1 MSDIQATEPQ
11 VAAKPH
17 LEDLTDRIK
26 PRSASNLLLW
36 FVVGFVVI
44 FFVWA
49 YFAELDRTVRGMGR
63 VIPSS
68 QLQVVSNLEGGIVE
82 QILVRAGQQVRAG
95 DPLIQLDQT
104 ASTAEFG
111 SGQATAA
118 ALMAKIARLQA
129 EVEGRSPIYPTA
141 SNPVVADQIR
151 VEQALHAS
159 RMADLN
165 SLVAATQAR
174 LTQASRS
181 VAEAEA
187 AYQARVSAR
196 EARQA
201 EVRILRPLVERGI
214 EPRLSLVQAESAAAV
229 AASEAEAASATILRA
244 RASVAEAQSTLART
258 RQEWRAQAAN
268 ELATAQAELAAR
280 RRALP
285 ALADR
290 VSRTVVRAP
299 LSGRI
304 NRVLV
309 TTRGGTVQ
317 PTQPLVEIVP
327 SDESLLIEAQ
337 VRPEDIAFVRMN
349 QDARVAV
356 TAYDRSIYGVLE
368 GRVVH
373 ISPDAT
379 VEERTGESFYTVRVR
394 TERNVLRDPTGRPM
408 PIGVGMVAEVD
419 LLGDRRTVL
428 QYILTPITKL
438 GERAFT
444 ER

>member
-1 MSDIQATEPQ
+1 MSET
-11 VAAKPH
+11 H
-17 LEDLTDRIK
+17 LEDLTDRVK

-36 FVVGFVVI
+36 GVVSFVVI

-49 YFAELDRTVRGMGR
+49 YFAELDRTVRGMGK
-63 VIPSS
+63 VVPSS

-82 QILVRAGQQVRAG
+82 QILVRAGQHVRAG

-104 ASTAEFG
+104 VSTAEFG

-129 EVEGRSPIYPTA
+129 EVEGRAPVYPPA

-151 VEQALHAS
+151 IEQALHAS

-181 VAEAEA
+181 VAEAQA
-187 AYQARVSAR
+187 AYDARVTAR
-196 EARQA
+196 NARQA

-214 EPRLSLVQAESAAAV
+214 EPRLSLVQAESGAAV
-229 AASEAEAASATILRA
+229 AASEAEAAAATILRA

-268 ELATAQAELAAR
+268 ELASAQGELSAR

-290 VSRTVVRAP
+290 VRRTVVRAP

-309 TTRGGTVQ
+309 TTRGGTIQ
-317 PTQPLVEIVP
+317 GTQPLVEIVP

-337 VRPEDIAFVRMN
+337 IRPEDIAFVRMN

-356 TAYDRSIYGVLE
+356 TAYDRSIYGVIE

-394 TERNVLRDPTGRPM
+394 TDRNALRDPEGRPM
-408 PIGVGMVAEVD
+408 QIGPGMVAEVD

-438 GERAFT
+438 GERAGT
-444 ER
+444 EN